1 MSDESSPVLSQR
13 EGAVLTLTLNR
24 PQALN
29 SFTGA
34 LHDALMRELKAAA
47 ADASVRCVVITGAG
61 RGFCAGIDLSTFD
74 FSPGP
79 DFERRSDPAPA
90 IEELFNPLVRKMH
103 GLRMPI
109 IAAVNGVAAGAGAS
123 VALAC
128 DITLAAPG
136 ASFIQAFS
144 KIGLI
149 PDSGGS
155 WFLPERLGLARAMAL
170 AMTGDKLMAAQAK
183 EWGLIWDVAASAE
196 ALLPDAMAL
205 AQRLA
210 VMPTKALVATRHLL
224 RAAALRSLDQQL
236 DAEHVAQGEL
246 GRTHDY
252 VEGVRAFLEKR
263 APSFKGA

>member
-1 MSDESSPVLSQR
+1 MNETSILFESH
-13 EGAVLTLTLNR
+13 GAVALVSLNR
-24 PQALN
+24 PAALN
-29 SFTGA
+29 SFTPAMHQELRAA
-34 LHDALMRELKAAA
+34 LDRSEADPAIRAL
-47 ADASVRCVVITGAG
+47 VITGAG

-79 DFERRSDPAPA
+79 DFERRSDPTPA

-170 AMTGDKLMAAQAK
+170 AMTGDKLLAPQAK
-183 EWGLIWDVAASAE
+183 EWGLIWDVSASAE

-224 RAAALRSLDQQL
+224 RAAASRSLDQQL